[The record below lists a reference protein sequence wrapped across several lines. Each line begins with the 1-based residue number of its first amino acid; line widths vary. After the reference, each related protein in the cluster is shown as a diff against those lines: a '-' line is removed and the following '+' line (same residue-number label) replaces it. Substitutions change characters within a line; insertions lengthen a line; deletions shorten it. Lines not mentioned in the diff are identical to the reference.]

1 MDLTSAQQAAAEVY
15 RVLTDLGGFLAG
27 ILALIA
33 GFLVYAGGARQARAV
48 RRAAAEQI
56 AALQEQMAQSQRS
69 TQDADQRRRQDLRFA
84 LALEAA
90 RVSEFVAHRYRVI
103 PMEYGPGK
111 LETIAR
117 SACETFKIEK
127 AAILRDSPGATGL
140 LEQDIIAAAVSLD
153 EKIDAANSLLAVE
166 GALGRLPAIGLM
178 TAFENVTE
186 AAQRLRA
193 ATMNGAVATAEPEEP
208 SRGVAWLRA
217 GAGAG
222 NRRPV
227 ALEEERPPLSAG
239 ASR

>member
-1 MDLTSAQQAAAEVY
+1 MDVTSAQQAAADLY

-48 RRAAAEQI
+48 RKAAAEQV
-56 AALQEQMAQSQRS
+56 AALREQMAQSRRS
-69 TQDADQRRRQDLRFA
+69 AQDADQQRRQDLRFA
-84 LALEAA
+84 LGLEAA

-117 SACETFKIEK
+117 SACETFKIDK
-127 AAILRDSPGATGL
+127 APILRDSPGATAL
-140 LEQDIIAAAVSLD
+140 LEQDLIAAAVSLD
-153 EKIDAANSLLAVE
+153 EKIDAVNSLLAVE

-178 TAFENVTE
+178 TAFEDVTE

-193 ATMNGAVATAEPEEP
+193 ATVNGTEATAERDEP
-208 SRGVAWLRA
+208 SRGVSWLR
-217 GAGAG
+217 AGAG
-222 NRRPV
+222 NRRP
-227 ALEEERPPLSAG
+227 AAIEEVRPPLSAG
-239 ASR
+239 AARG